1 MKSPQPLSI
10 LSAHPVTP
18 LSNSIP
24 PKGFSSN
31 ASFWVAEWGD
41 RSIEGTLSECLDFMG
56 IYGSAR
62 NFHMREASRTGLTGG
77 DLWQVRLLSEQ
88 VVAS

>member
-10 LSAHPVTP
+10 LSAQPVTP

-24 PKGFSSN
+24 PKGFSSK
-31 ASFWVAEWGD
+31 ASLWVAEWGD